1 MKENNPPVIG
11 GETTIELIA
20 GRHPNGELVVE
31 KILVNPQPEE
41 NSFQLL
47 KSPLFVRGV
56 ARTDVI
62 QLKKGTQGQFNIVKH
77 GGNLCV
83 RVFSKQDFNSP
94 QMEAIEQIISLISRA
109 GTTEANNIEVWRD
122 IARHANFITADLGE
136 LDD

>member
-83 RVFSKQDFNSP
+83 RVFSKQDFNKK
-94 QMEAIEQIISLISRA
+94 QFNKKQCFNEQHFN
-109 GTTEANNIEVWRD
+109 E
-122 IARHANFITADLGE
+122 
-136 LDD
+136 